1 MKLSA
6 SASAWR
12 LALTSDSMIKE
23 HTTIQSRAAA
33 DLAAERRTCLTGT
46 PLQNQLDDLFSLV
59 RFLRLEPFTDRGIWT
74 AYIGGPAKL
83 GQALG
88 VSRLQLVM
96 RHLALRRTKA
106 TKDADGK
113 PILNLPPR
121 KDEMVY
127 LELDE
132 REKAF
137 YAAHHGRYRS
147 NFLRLEQ
154 TDTLLKNYCSIL
166 QELLRLRQICVHME
180 LVRSAAGADDVIEA
194 IRRDGI
200 SKQRAL
206 QLLAL
211 MRDADEAQ
219 CNVCSAELAPSVMSV
234 AEADEGAM
242 VQANG
247 GPPAK
252 KARGKGKGKA
262 AAATEA
268 CVGDDPTAPAVVTR
282 CQHLF
287 CLACFQRHVC
297 ASFPATV
304 TADTRVECTCREV
317 ITPIVEA
324 VTVRAGELDAIGL
337 GDATDGT
344 DAAGPSSASG
354 KAKRVVEHSTK
365 IRALM
370 SDLLPFSQANPASA
384 NYAPDE
390 AELAMPN
397 EDDMYRPHRGEVV
410 KTVVFSQWTKLLER
424 IEDALDE
431 CQIGYRKLDGSMNR
445 NERTR
450 SMDKFRTDPACE
462 ILLVSLRA
470 GACLCWCAVLIA
482 EGGVGLNLTTAQRVY
497 LMEVCR
503 AWRDDHADGC
513 SRFGILQSRRK
524 RSIAS
529 IVSARPDPSRLS
541 ALSSRTASRRRCSS
555 SSSALRA
562 TCATCVRHHRWRTLR
577 RAQLRHVLTLP
588 QTQAGAREHVPRR
601 DTQQSRARETPR
613 RRSAHPAHLICS
625 RFAAF
630 VPCTT

>member
-1 MKLSA
+1 
-6 SASAWR
+6 
-12 LALTSDSMIKE
+12 MIKE

-211 MRDADEAQ
+211 MRDADEAH
-219 CNVCSAELAPSVMSV
+219 CNVCSAELAPAVMSV

-242 VQANG
+242 VQA
-247 GPPAK
+247 K
-252 KARGKGKGKA
+252 KGKGKGKA
-262 AAATEA
+262 KAAEAAAA
-268 CVGDDPTAPAVVTR
+268 CADGDSSPTAVVTR

-287 CLACFQRHVC
+287 CLKCFQSSVC

-324 VTVRAGELDAIGL
+324 VTAKASELDALGL

-344 DAAGPSSASG
+344 ADGSG
-354 KAKRVVEHSTK
+354 SGSGGTARGKRVVEHSTK

-370 SDLLPFSQANPASA
+370 GDLLPFSQANPASR

-397 EDDMYRPHRGEVV
+397 EDDQYRPHRGEVV

-470 GACLCWCAVLIA
+470 GASLL
-482 EGGVGLNLTTAQRVY
+482 L
-497 LMEVCR
+497 
-503 AWRDDHADGC
+503 
-513 SRFGILQSRRK
+513 
-524 RSIAS
+524 
-529 IVSARPDPSRLS
+529 
-541 ALSSRTASRRRCSS
+541 
-555 SSSALRA
+555 
-562 TCATCVRHHRWRTLR
+562 
-577 RAQLRHVLTLP
+577 
-588 QTQAGAREHVPRR
+588 
-601 DTQQSRARETPR
+601 
-613 RRSAHPAHLICS
+613 
-625 RFAAF
+625 
-630 VPCTT
+630 